1 MEWVGRDPETGEYMY
16 SDGMSTF
23 FSATPPEK
31 LGLAAPVEEAPAA
44 PVGSP
49 YQQAWA
55 GYPGAGDAAPS
66 AAPSA
71 RALAEKAM
79 ALAKER
85 GLPWTV
91 ENRQALLEE
100 VSQMPAET
108 AGMAGGTGAPPT
120 APGPVVTPPTVPV
133 STDTPPEEPEG
144 RDYGADI
151 SEVRDRY
158 MGAEGRFQKAE
169 GAWGT
174 RRGEIAE
181 QYRTGE
187 EARVTQAQAELNKA
201 KSVLGIATEKLS
213 NWDINPQRAF
223 PNAFSK
229 IAAVI
234 SVAMGAYA
242 QGLSGGKLPNTALGI
257 INNAIKTDIDA
268 QKMEYQQLKGLVD
281 EKRNVYGMAMRLL
294 GNAEQ
299 AEQVAYSAAY
309 QTYQAEIN
317 KIGKEYGLEY
327 GAIKLDSE
335 IDARN
340 RQLEVNAAKAASGGG
355 KLSAEMKRSMTAYSS
370 LGPKVR
376 RLWDMS
382 KNMNVAR
389 GYLDKF
395 WPGETTSKEFERL
408 AEQAAA
414 DMVYAISGVTA
425 RQEEYDRAKK
435 WAPRATDF
443 EGMRIAKMIGLMEY
457 AVEKGVEH
465 YHATPDHLK
474 ATLSPHLR
482 AMYEMTEDQRRG
494 AVLTMLEGKGHNVQ
508 DSGWEAEI
516 GGVRSGIKKS
526 TFGDLGGE
534 SVTGKK

>member
-1 MEWVGRDPETGEYMY
+1 MVWEGQMAPRQSTATAEERYLKGLMTPEEKFEYEKQRYAQSFAEQDAAQAQLDEQANAERAAAEQAARFQGEMALGPREVAYRAQY
-16 SDGMSTF
+16 GGPS
-23 FSATPPEK
+23 PEF
-31 LGLAAPVEEAPAA
+31 LASLSPNWVEEEGFQIPMDPSVGAPMA
-44 PVGSP
+44 PP
-49 YQQAWA
+49 
-55 GYPGAGDAAPS
+55 
-66 AAPSA
+66 
-71 RALAEKAM
+71 
-79 ALAKER
+79 
-85 GLPWTV
+85 
-91 ENRQALLEE
+91 
-100 VSQMPAET
+100 
-108 AGMAGGTGAPPT
+108 TGAP
-120 APGPVVTPPTVPV
+120 VRPP
-133 STDTPPEEPEG
+133 TDTPPVEPEG

-158 MGAEGRFQKAE
+158 MGAGGLLREAE
-169 GAWGT
+169 GAYTT

-187 EARVTQAQAELNKA
+187 EARVTQAQEELNKA